1 MTKIEIENP
10 YMDKDIQK
18 ALNKLISEEWIAS
31 NMYQQMIFGC
41 IPEERGVIYELFT
54 SIANDEM
61 HDHMKSLVDWCMQ
74 HAYDIPCK
82 TAEFKRYA
90 SAADVKLLD
99 TFKTKQNAAYYIE
112 KAIESEKSAIES
124 YKAVID
130 SGNIAQFTDLQS
142 IIWNNYY
149 DEQEHLEKL
158 NSALIAY
165 EANADMIMI

>member
-10 YMDKDIQK
+10 YIDKDIQK

-31 NMYQQMIFGC
+31 NFYQQMVFGC
-41 IPEERGVIYELFT
+41 IHEERGVICELFT
-54 SIANDEM
+54 SIANDEL

-74 HAYDIPCK
+74 NGYDIPCK
-82 TAEFKRYA
+82 MSDFRRYA
-90 SAADVKLLD
+90 SSNDVKLFD
-99 TFKTKQNAAYYIE
+99 TFKPKQNAKYYIQ
-112 KAIESEKSAIES
+112 KGIESEKSALQS
-124 YKAVID
+124 YKTIID
-130 SGNIAQFTDLQS
+130 QGKISQFTDLQS

-165 EANADMIMI
+165 EANADMIMM